1 MVSLSCWLFYYYYY
15 ANSYTYAHPW
25 CLPFIYH
32 IQAALHVLCPFLCL
46 STYREG
52 LIQGL
57 NETKLVVLDTQVC
70 IPSTSRQKIVKDG
83 WPKVWLPT
91 PRRMYFVGYTQFTSH
106 CVGYTQFTP
115 SNTVSFT
122 GGVYLIPF
130 DLKCSVLTL
139 LLYPFNPNFRSW
151 YKEETKYIKPSRMHT
166 RCQLLVYIS
175 SRRGRTHCIKQMNP
189 WWSMVASVLA
199 VPCLGK
205 WLENRV
211 MGCLLLWQRVDFTM
225 RIGPLLFICSLTTCC
240 LFL

>member
-1 MVSLSCWLFYYYYY
+1 MKLSWSFWILKCVF
-15 ANSYTYAHPW
+15 
-25 CLPFIYH
+25 LP
-32 IQAALHVLCPFLCL
+32 LPGKN
-46 STYREG
+46 T
-52 LIQGL
+52 
-57 NETKLVVLDTQVC
+57 
-70 IPSTSRQKIVKDG
+70 VKDG
-83 WPKVWLPT
+83 WPKVCLPT
-91 PRRMYFVGYTQFTSH
+91 PWRMYFVGYTHFTSH

-175 SRRGRTHCIKQMNP
+175 SRRGRTHCMKQMNP

-199 VPCLGK
+199 VPCLESGLRIE
-205 WLENRV
+205 WWGVCCCDSVLT
-211 MGCLLLWQRVDFTM
+211 LLC
-225 RIGPLLFICSLTTCC
+225 G
-240 LFL
+240 